1 MRLKTFGGVALAAI
15 FLAASAPSALAQ
27 QQGTVQ
33 VNKQMVAPM
42 NEARAAIV
50 AKDFATAKTKLDQ
63 ASGFAKTPNETLLVE
78 QLRVS
83 LAANTNDWAS
93 LVASVNAI
101 EATNLLSAADMKAYK
116 AAVPEAYNKLG
127 DKAKAQA
134 ATRAYLDQYGGTAEQ
149 YYGLALDLAKS
160 NDNATA
166 ITYANKAIEA
176 ASASGKAPEAY
187 YQVLL
192 LAHKQANEMDKYYA
206 VEEKLLAQYPAE
218 KYWRDMIVRV
228 QSMPTF
234 GASDRLDMFR
244 AMTAAGVRLQE
255 KEAAF
260 AAAEALK
267 RGLPNEA
274 VELLQPGVDR
284 GEVTDPNALKD
295 LKDAKA
301 LIKEDKANLA
311 KDTPALLKKG
321 NASALASTGEAFLTY
336 GDNDKAIELLQKALA
351 GGLSGAE
358 ADSAKLHLGIAQYRA
373 GQADAARIT
382 WEGVTPGGVA
392 GILAHNWTLI
402 SNLKK

>member
-1 MRLKTFGGVALAAI
+1 MGVWLMRLKTFGGVALAAI

-260 AAAEALK
+260 AAAEA
-267 RGLPNEA
+267 
-274 VELLQPGVDR
+274 
-284 GEVTDPNALKD
+284 DPNALKD